1 MVPALTPSA
10 PRPVPVKAG
19 GSPGPAA
26 GAGLA
31 AAPGSAES
39 PAACSGTGADPA
51 GIPRGSLLLAGGKG
65 AVRHHPGLPEVWGGW
80 DESGALTADTPH
92 AHLPIHSPA
101 SVASCSGTWLSWT
114 EPCSGSGL
122 PGIPCQGSYL
132 VQSTDCPL
140 PPSCILSPGGRHVKP
155 LLCPPQVHPFAHV
168 QAPAGGLSWLE
179 P

>member
-26 GAGLA
+26 EAGLA

-65 AVRHHPGLPEVWGGW
+65 VVRYHPGLPEVWGLGM
-80 DESGALTADTPH
+80 S
-92 AHLPIHSPA
+92 
-101 SVASCSGTWLSWT
+101 
-114 EPCSGSGL
+114 
-122 PGIPCQGSYL
+122 
-132 VQSTDCPL
+132 
-140 PPSCILSPGGRHVKP
+140 
-155 LLCPPQVHPFAHV
+155 QVP
-168 QAPAGGLSWLE
+168 
-179 P
+179 